1 MMVCGFLIVDVMPEN
16 WATMCVAK
24 KGGKVQCAEAKIIAP
39 IPFPPND
46 IQ

>member
-1 MMVCGFLIVDVMPEN
+1 MVCGFFIVDVMLEN
-16 WATMCVAK
+16 WAIVCVTK

-39 IPFPPND
+39 IPFPPNN

>member
-1 MMVCGFLIVDVMPEN
+1 MIVCGFLIVDLMPEN
-16 WATMCVAK
+16 WAIMCVAK

-39 IPFPPND
+39 IPFPPNN